1 MSPKSGN
8 VFEKSLLLSYIEQN
22 GTDPINGQELSAD
35 DVIEVQ
41 GQSPHAVRPKPPV
54 YTSIPSLLSSLQ
66 TEWDAM
72 ALETFSLK
80 QQLLK
85 TRQELSSALY
95 HHDAAV
101 RVVARLTKERDE
113 ARDALSKLSASLGT
127 NNTSATATSTT
138 FNAEP
143 MEVEQTVT
151 SPQSV
156 PDEVVRRIQDAQ
168 VQLSS
173 TRKGR
178 KVPETW
184 ATKEEVASLAE
195 TVKTKQLFT
204 SVTQMAINE
213 SLILSGGGKS
223 QAGVYSIDDQKLVGT
238 VHASGIV
245 TSATWITGSKFAV
258 GTKNGSIDVF
268 EYPSLDKLGSISNV
282 HSGALCDLAVLP
294 AGEDLLVSLGKDNI
308 LAVHDINN
316 FTILFQTRSE
326 TQSSATCG
334 ALHPDGQYFAIGAST
349 GEIFII
355 DLTKGSTVETLTSN
369 LGPISALVFSED
381 GRSLASA
388 GTKVQSQ
395 AEVWNL
401 ARPNDDP
408 RLLQYENLGNSSIT
422 GLSFDYSGKF
432 LAACTTAGVEVG
444 WYDKKAKS
452 WVPNIFHA
460 TASAVSLSWGQEA
473 RTLATISAK
482 GNIHVFQC

>member
-1 MSPKSGN
+1 MAKEPVVSPKSGN

-22 GTDPINGQELSAD
+22 GTDPISGQELSAD
-35 DVIEVQ
+35 EVVEIQ
-41 GQSPHAVRPKPPV
+41 GQSSHAVRPKPPV

-127 NNTSATATSTT
+127 NNTATTAAAH
-138 FNAEP
+138 AEP
-143 MEVEQTVT
+143 MEVEQT
-151 SPQSV
+151 SGSI
-156 PDEVVRRIQDAQ
+156 PDEVVGRIQEAQ
-168 VQLSS
+168 TQLSS

-178 KVPETW
+178 KIAETW
-184 ATKEEVASLAE
+184 ASKDEVGSLAE

-204 SVTQMAINE
+204 SVTKMSLNG

-223 QAGVYSIDDQKLVGT
+223 LVGVYSIDDQKLVGT
-238 VHASGIV
+238 AQASGIV
-245 TSATWITGSKFAV
+245 TSAIWVTGSKFAI
-258 GTKNGSIDVF
+258 GTKNGCIDVF
-268 EYPSLDKLGSISNV
+268 GYPSFDKLGSISNV
-282 HSGALCDLAVLP
+282 HSGALTDIAVLP

-308 LAVHDINN
+308 WAIHDINN
-316 FTILFQTRSE
+316 FTTLFQKQTE
-326 TQSSATCG
+326 TQSSTTCA
-334 ALHPDGQYFAIGAST
+334 ALHPDGQYFAVGAST

-355 DLTKGSTVETLTSN
+355 DLTNGSTVETLASN
-369 LGPISALVFSED
+369 SGSISALVFSED

-388 GTKVQSQ
+388 GTESPSQ

-408 RLLQYENLGNSSIT
+408 RLLQYEALGNASIT

-452 WVPNIFHA
+452 WLPNIFHA
-460 TASAVSLSWGQEA
+460 TAAAVSLSWGLEA

>member
-1 MSPKSGN
+1 M
-8 VFEKSLLLSYIEQN
+8 FEKSLLLSYIEQN
-22 GTDPINGQELSAD
+22 GTDPVDGQQLSAD
-35 DVIEVQ
+35 EVIEVRGQ
-41 GQSPHAVRPKPPV
+41 GSHAVRPKPPV

-72 ALETFSLK
+72 TLETFSLK

-113 ARDALSKLSASLGT
+113 ARAALSKLSASLGT
-127 NNTSATATSTT
+127 NSTT
-138 FNAEP
+138 ASQAEP
-143 MEVEQTVT
+143 MEVEQTV
-151 SPQSV
+151 SSAESV
-156 PDEVVRRIQDAQ
+156 PDEVVQRVQEAQ
-168 VQLSS
+168 AQLSS

-178 KVPETW
+178 KMPETW
-184 ATKEEVASLAE
+184 ASKDEVASLAE

-204 SVTQMAINE
+204 SVSKMAINQ

-238 VHASGIV
+238 AHASGIV
-245 TSATWITGSKFAV
+245 TSAVWVTSSRFAV

-268 EYPSLDKLGSISNV
+268 EYPSFDKLGSVSNV
-282 HSGALCDLAVLP
+282 HSGVVCDLAILP
-294 AGEDLLVSLGKDNI
+294 AGENFLVSLGKDSI
-308 LAVHDINN
+308 WAIHDINN
-316 FTILFQTRSE
+316 FTTLFQTQTE
-326 TQSSATCG
+326 TQSPATCG

-349 GEIFII
+349 GEISII
-355 DLTKGSTVETLTSN
+355 DLTKGSAVETLATRS
-369 LGPISALVFSED
+369 GPLSALVFSED

-388 GTKVQSQ
+388 GTESPSQ
-395 AEVWNL
+395 VEIWNL

-408 RLLQYENLGNSSIT
+408 RLLQCDSLGNSPIT

-432 LAACTTAGVEVG
+432 LAACTAAGVEIG

-452 WVPNIFHA
+452 WLPNIFHA
-460 TASAVSLSWGQEA
+460 TASAVSLAWGQEA

>member
-1 MSPKSGN
+1 MA
-8 VFEKSLLLSYIEQN
+8 LRHLIECHPN
-22 GTDPINGQELSAD
+22 GADPVNGQELSAD
-35 DVIEVQ
+35 EVIEIQ
-41 GQSPHAVRPKPPV
+41 GQASHAVRPKPPV

-127 NNTSATATSTT
+127 NNTAAPTTTSH
-138 FNAEP
+138 AEP
-143 MEVEQTVT
+143 MEVEQPVST
-151 SPQSV
+151 SGSI
-156 PDEVVRRIQDAQ
+156 PDELVRRIQDAQ
-168 VQLSS
+168 KELSS

-178 KVPETW
+178 KIPETW
-184 ATKEEVASLAE
+184 ASKEEVSSLAE

-204 SVTQMAINE
+204 SVTSMAVKG

-223 QAGVYSIDDQKLVGT
+223 QAGVYSIDDQQLVGT
-238 VHASGIV
+238 AHASGIV
-245 TSATWITGSKFAV
+245 TSSIWVNDSKFAV

-268 EYPSLDKLGSISNV
+268 EYPSFDKLGSISNV
-282 HSGALCDLAVLP
+282 HSGALTDLAVLP

-308 LAVHDINN
+308 WAIHDINN
-316 FTILFQTRSE
+316 FTTLFQTQAQ
-326 TQSSATCG
+326 TQSSTTRA

-349 GEIFII
+349 GEILIL
-355 DLTKGSTVETLTSN
+355 DLTTGSTVETLASN
-369 LGPISALVFSED
+369 SGSISALVFSED

-388 GTKVQSQ
+388 GTDSPSQ
-395 AEVWNL
+395 AEIWNL

-408 RLLQYENLGNSSIT
+408 RLLQYEALGDGTIT

-432 LAACTTAGVEVG
+432 LAACTPAGVEVG

-452 WVPNIFHA
+452 WIPNVFHA
-460 TASAVSLSWGQEA
+460 TAAAVSLSWGQEA